1 MNSTYRLS
9 LVLFVASWA
18 AQARTIDPPYQ
29 VAAWSGFKTAAVS
42 HTFDDNCSNQLAIAV
57 PIFNEFNFTLTLF
70 TVTNWAPDWPALRN
84 ASAKGHEIASHT
96 VTHALLS
103 SASPANQDNELKN
116 SRTAITTNVPGRQCV
131 TMAYPNCAEAIDSIT
146 SRYYIAARGCSGAI
160 EATTPAKFMNISSIV
175 CGSTSSYTTAQSL
188 NGLANQAIAK
198 GGWCVYLFHG
208 IDNDGG
214 YSPISSSVLRTH
226 LRFLDSLSIKIWV
239 SPFGNVV
246 RYIKERDSVS
256 VRETFA
262 SANSLTVRVTDNL
275 DNLIYDYPIT
285 VKRSLPGGWNQV
297 SVTQNGK
304 KIASAIN
311 GQDIVF
317 DAVPDNGDI
326 VISNGVSIVEG
337 PLQIRKNE
345 NTVLTVNA
353 KSSGNGI
360 VFTVHTNASGILQMT
375 VFDMRGIKIA
385 SKAFEK
391 AASDATQFLV
401 PGNSSRSG
409 IVIVTVRNGLTTWSR
424 QITVF

>member
-29 VAAWSGFKTAAVS
+29 VVAWSGFKTAAVS

-84 ASAKGHEIASHT
+84 AAAKGHEIASHT

-103 SASPANQDNELKN
+103 SASLANQDNELKN

-131 TMAYPNCAEAIDSIT
+131 TVAYPNCAEAIDSIT

-256 VRETFA
+256 VRETSA
-262 SANSLTVRVTDNL
+262 SANSVTVRVTDNL
-275 DNLIYDYPIT
+275 DNSIYDYPIT
-285 VKRSLPGGWNQV
+285 VKRPLPSGWNRA
-297 SVTQNGK
+297 SVTQNGQK
-304 KIASAIN
+304 TASAIN
-311 GQDIVF
+311 VQDIVF
-317 DAVPDNGDI
+317 DAVPDKGDI
-326 VISNGVSIVEG
+326 VISNDASAVCGASPPRENDTGLPV
-337 PLQIRKNE
+337 IR
-345 NTVLTVNA
+345 A
-353 KSSGNGI
+353 KSSGNDFI
-360 VFTVHTNASGILQMT
+360 VTVFTNVTGNLQMT
-375 VFDMRGIKIA
+375 ISDMRGIKIA

-391 AASDATQFLV
+391 AASDATQFVV
-401 PGNSSRSG
+401 PGNSLRSG
-409 IVIVTVRNGLTTWSR
+409 IVIVTVRNGQKTWSR
-424 QITVF
+424 QITVY